1 MPFMLKAQDS
11 LIAYALKQRVQAI
24 TPVERVIVF
33 GSRAR
38 GDNDKESDL
47 DVFIELPE
55 LTPKLHQQIIDIA
68 WEIGFENGLVISI
81 FLTSTASLTNSPLA
95 ANPILRSIA
104 MEGVVI

>member
-1 MPFMLKAQDS
+1 MLKAQDAI
-11 LIAYALKQRVQAI
+11 IANALKQRVQAI

-38 GDNDKESDL
+38 GDNDNESDL

-55 LTPKLHQQIIDIA
+55 LTPNIHQHIIDIA

-81 FLTSTASLTNSPLA
+81 FLTSTPLLTNSLLA
-95 ANPILRSIA
+95 ANPILKSIA
-104 MEGVVI
+104 IEGVVI